1 MSAEHYERAKKLGE
15 KEAHAR
21 LQKNESP
28 YLPVLDDIL
37 EGVTID
43 ARVSLGLVDVPLDRI
58 VGTATAGRTSA
69 FAANFMPLL
78 GEGTEFATKWGH
90 MTPWPLTACGS
101 LPFCWNI

>member
-78 GEGTEFATKWGH
+78 GEGTEFLITL
-90 MTPWPLTACGS
+90 PLAPKENPEKETI
-101 LPFCWNI
+101 FDEV